1 MAATTGSLF
10 DKKSRQ
16 FEEVISR
23 DITNVLPSADPIWR
37 DTIQS
42 SMGVVPQTML
52 GRGFEIYK
60 VFTFGYNGVFDGA
73 LSSGDTALYGDSN
86 TTAMGP
92 RLYTQ
97 AARTVWP
104 DPEEGANSIPI
115 VLKVGLSG
123 MTANLAMTLAELRA
137 EATPAFLGSVLNP
150 KFRRFAEHYAHLM
163 SLYWYVNQ
171 NTSYGLCQMSST
183 SLGTLDTAYTIV
195 FTPSNGAID
204 RFVVGMRVDVYSNS
218 SGSPA
223 IRKNDSQS
231 AVADQTNAT
240 RVNVIVGAVD
250 EVANTVTLVSA
261 SDPAGWAGAS
271 GANPTN
277 DDHILLANTRAEGAS
292 PSPAFKGFEGLHSWM
307 KFGTGSNDNKLL
319 GANAIGTTD
328 NGIIDVTRH
337 PEFKSMIFNVGD
349 YLTEHYLRKVC
360 RSFNRAR
367 KRYGH
372 KVDTFITED
381 GVMTAYEAQ
390 KIPFNWIDR
399 TNRLSNISNEG
410 SSESGFMFEC
420 DGISFKGRTS
430 NYVPNGEAYLI
441 RTGNANWKRMV
452 PPAIKGERT
461 DSSGDAPVPFR
472 FITEALT
479 GGALKMLPVQ
489 RVSATSGGGAN
500 TRVTEMSQMP
510 GEMYMQLVPDQP
522 TGVKL
527 TNITSEKI
535 YSDSSYS

>member
-23 DITNVLPSADPIWR
+23 DITNILPSADPIWQ

-42 SMGVVPQTML
+42 SMGVVPQQLL
-52 GRGFEIYK
+52 GRGYEIYK
-60 VFTFGYNGVFDGA
+60 VFTFGYTGVFD
-73 LSSGDTALYGDSN
+73 SSYSNSDVSLYGDPN
-86 TTAMGP
+86 TTGMGP

-97 AARTVWP
+97 AARRVWP

-115 VLKVGLSG
+115 VLKVGLNG
-123 MTANLAMTLAELRA
+123 MDANIALTLAELRA
-137 EATPAFLGSVLNP
+137 EATPAFLGQVITP
-150 KFRRFAEHYAHLM
+150 KLRKFSEHYAHLL

-171 NTSYGLCQMSST
+171 NTSYSLCQISSIAL
-183 SLGTLDTAYTIV
+183 STLDGAYTIT

-204 RFVVGMRVDVYSNS
+204 RFVVGMRVDIYSDS
-218 SGSPA
+218 SGPSV
-223 IRKNDSQS
+223 RKNDSQS
-231 AVADQTNAT
+231 AIADQTNAT
-240 RVNVIVGAVD
+240 RINVLVGAVD
-250 EVANTVTLVSA
+250 EVANTVTLMSA
-261 SDPAGWAGAS
+261 SDPTGWAGAG

-277 DDHILLANTRAEGAS
+277 NDHVLLANTRAEGAS
-292 PSPAFKGFEGLHSWM
+292 PSPAFKGFEGLHSWL

-337 PEFKSMIFNVGD
+337 PEMKSMLFNVGD

-381 GVMTAYEAQ
+381 GVLTGYEAQ

-399 TNRLSNISNEG
+399 TSRLSNLSNEG
-410 SSESGFMFEC
+410 SSETGFMFEC
-420 DGISFKGRTS
+420 DGIRFKGRTS

-441 RTGNANWKRMV
+441 RTGNSNWKRMV
-452 PPAIKGERT
+452 PPAIQGERT
-461 DSSGDAPVPFR
+461 DPNSSSLVPFR
-472 FITEALT
+472 FIAEALS
-479 GGALKMLPVQ
+479 GGGMSRIPVQ
-489 RVSATSGGGAN
+489 RVSATSAGGAN

-510 GEMYMQLVPDQP
+510 GELYMQLVPDQP